1 MAIFSTN
8 QAMQVYV
15 ATGTTPITV
24 GKGKDYKY
32 VKHINALGE
41 AVRSDLIKN
50 ILWTSYV
57 SADAA
62 KIALAKF
69 KVTLKAEV
77 NGGAPVVGQDYILRV
92 VIPQYSADH
101 SQIKYGVVHV
111 DASMNAE
118 AFYKAMAESLT
129 KNFARELT
137 PMLTFEGSAEG
148 ITITEADPQWSRG
161 LKPFATLG
169 IMESHIQPD
178 MIISEGE
185 EVLWGKVESLE
196 GKKVANSKKV
206 ADLEYFAMGERG
218 DIYRGAGWP
227 NVITTNYLV
236 DPTDT
241 TGYDVLT
248 VHYAYTGPN
257 EASQKSE
264 KDLILIGKASDLAA
278 AKGEF
283 ITK

>member
-15 ATGTTPITV
+15 ATETTPIEV
-24 GKGKDYKY
+24 VKKKDYIY
-32 VKHINALGE
+32 VKHTNALGE
-41 AVRSDLIKN
+41 PVRSDIIKN
-50 ILWTSYV
+50 ILWTSFV
-57 SADAA
+57 DAEDA
-62 KIALAKF
+62 KIPLAKF

-137 PMLTFEGSAEG
+137 PMLTFVGTAEG
-148 ITITEADPQWSRG
+148 ITITEAAPQWSRG

-196 GKKVANSKKV
+196 GEKVANSKKV

-236 DPTDT
+236 DPTYN

-257 EASQKSE
+257 ESSQKSE
-264 KDLILIGKASDLAA
+264 KDLILVGKDLSAY
-278 AKGEF
+278 KNSFVIE
-283 ITK
+283 